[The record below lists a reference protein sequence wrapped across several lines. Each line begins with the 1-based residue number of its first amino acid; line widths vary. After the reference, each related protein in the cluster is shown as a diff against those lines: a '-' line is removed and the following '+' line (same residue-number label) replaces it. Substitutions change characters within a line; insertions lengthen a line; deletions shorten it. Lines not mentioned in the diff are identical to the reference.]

1 MNNLLLGIDSLIN
14 FSVISKLAFQTFI
27 VTTMLGVGLSLTVKE
42 IIEPLRNVRLV
53 IFSLV
58 ANFILVP
65 SFVYLL
71 LQIMPLSESV
81 KIGFTILAVAP
92 GPPALPKLAQ
102 IVNGNIAFSTGLMM
116 LLMCGTIIYMPIVLP
131 LVLQNV
137 HVSAWDIAKPLIF
150 VMLAPLLIGL
160 LIFSRYEAIANMIRP
175 IIFKVSSITLILGLV
190 ISLILQ
196 FNNLIYLVKSGAII
210 ASLAFITVSF
220 GLGYFLGGSE
230 QDIQRVLAVGTA
242 QRNIAAALLVGG
254 SNFDD
259 PNIISVIVV
268 TSLSMIVMILLA
280 KPKFGELKQLEVS

>member
-1 MNNLLLGIDSLIN
+1 MNNPLLAIDSLIN
-14 FSVISKLAFQTFI
+14 FSLINKLAFLTFI
-27 VTTMLGVGLSLTVKE
+27 VTTMLGAGLSLTVKE
-42 IIEPLRNVRLV
+42 ILEPLRNVRLV

-65 SFVYLL
+65 LFVYLL

-81 KIGFTILAVAP
+81 KIGFTILAVAA

-160 LIFSRYEAIANMIRP
+160 VIFSRYEAIANIIRP
-175 IIFKVSSITLILGLV
+175 ITLQVSSITLILGLV

-196 FNNLIYLVKSGAII
+196 FHNLIYLVRSGAII

-259 PNIISVIVV
+259 PNVISVIVV
-268 TSLSMIVMILLA
+268 TSLSMIAIIVLA